1 MTCADF
7 VCTAL
12 SSASRNVTARMLP
25 RRACAWLCSSRAPTH
40 ACCVQSSLRSCPL
53 AHPETPLSGS
63 PLIVFSRRLTAAVR
77 TKNSSP
83 ENLTHL
89 HYNLLGK
96 DSRGPRAY
104 PGGNHAPERVLAPPA
119 STLLPSLDRHAG
131 FSTEGQPKRT
141 CLSAREATRPN
152 PPQAKRPPERSC
164 AAGLKPSLTGRLGV
178 GIPALDLLPCTYS
191 QIRLA

>member
-63 PLIVFSRRLTAAVR
+63 PLIVFSLRLTAAVR

-96 DSRGPRAY
+96 DSSAAALLVRDLTAALEMLLRA
-104 PGGNHAPERVLAPPA
+104 GVSDEGLFSRLVVATGDRTGHAPLQ
-119 STLLPSLDRHAG
+119 DI
-131 FSTEGQPKRT
+131 
-141 CLSAREATRPN
+141 
-152 PPQAKRPPERSC
+152 
-164 AAGLKPSLTGRLGV
+164 SLTVFQASRRIWLDGSPDYRREGK
-178 GIPALDLLPCTYS
+178 ALL
-191 QIRLA
+191 